1 MARYRHPLTVGLA
14 FEQWPALDK
23 EAWSVAN
30 QTGDLL
36 TGSGPAAAWKPKT
49 HRTVK
54 KAYGNWLR
62 YLERT
67 GQLKDVAG
75 VGGRL
80 TTENLEGYIA
90 ALRARVSAR
99 TAVTQL
105 RSLSQA
111 VLALDPDADREL
123 LKLAISRVERIAP
136 TSRSKSE
143 SLKAPTELVA
153 LGEHLM
159 STWQQRSAHDP
170 RLNAMDYRDGLMIAF
185 LARCPIRLENLA
197 QMRVGQHL
205 TREAGRWRVMFVPEE
220 MKGKRALAFDF
231 PEELSQALDTYLRTI
246 HPMLCDGPEAG
257 APLWPSRHKKKRQM
271 TAHGIYTRITQITSA
286 HFGRPVTPHTF
297 RDAAA
302 TFIAEMTPERA
313 RMAAAVL
320 QHCSFE
326 TTLRHYIH
334 GQQHLAAKR
343 YHQAIAELVARV
355 DNHPS
360 R

>member
-1 MARYRHPLTVGLA
+1 MARYRRPFTVGLP

-23 EAWSVAN
+23 QAWSFAN
-30 QTGDLL
+30 RIGDLL

-49 HRTVK
+49 RRTVR

-80 TTENLEGYIA
+80 TTENLKGYIA
-90 ALRARVSAR
+90 ALRTRVSAR

-111 VLALDPDADREL
+111 VLALDPDADREI
-123 LKLAISRVERIAP
+123 LKLVISRLERIAP
-136 TSRSKSE
+136 TSRLKSE
-143 SLKAPTELVA
+143 SLKSPTELVA

-159 STWQQRSAHDP
+159 STWRRRSAHDP

-197 QMRVGQHL
+197 QMRVSQHL
-205 TREAGRWRVMFVPEE
+205 TREAGGWRVTFEPEE

-246 HPMLCDGPEAG
+246 HPMLYDGPQAG
-257 APLWPSRHKKKRQM
+257 APLWPSLHKKKRQM

-286 HFGRPVTPHTF
+286 HFGRPVTPHMF

-313 RMAAAVL
+313 LMAAAVL
-320 QHCSFE
+320 QHRSFE
-326 TTLRHYIH
+326 TTHRHYIH

-355 DNHPS
+355 DNNP
-360 R
+360 

>member
-1 MARYRHPLTVGLA
+1 MARYRHPFTVGLP
-14 FEQWPALDK
+14 FEQWPTLDK
-23 EAWSVAN
+23 GAWSSAN
-30 QTGDLL
+30 RIGDLL

-49 HRTVK
+49 RRTVR
-54 KAYGNWLR
+54 KAYGNWLC
-62 YLERT
+62 YLGQT
-67 GQLKDVAG
+67 GQLKEVST

-80 TTENLEGYIA
+80 TTDCLRGYIA
-90 ALRARVSAR
+90 ELRARVSAR
-99 TAVTQL
+99 TVVTQL

-111 VLALDPDADREL
+111 FLALDPDTDREI
-123 LKLAISRVERIAP
+123 LKLVISRLERIAP
-136 TSRSKSE
+136 TSQTKAD
-143 SLKAPTELVA
+143 SLKSPTELVA

-159 STWQQRSAHDP
+159 STWQRRPAHDP

-197 QMRVGQHL
+197 QMRLSQHL
-205 TREAGRWRVMFVPEE
+205 TREAGRWRVMFEPEE

-246 HPMLCDGPEAG
+246 HPMLYDGPQAG
-257 APLWPSRHKKKRQM
+257 APLWPSLHKKKRQM

-286 HFGRPVTPHTF
+286 HFGRPVTPHMF

-313 RMAAAVL
+313 LMAAAVL
-320 QHCSFE
+320 QHRSFE
-326 TTLRHYIH
+326 TTRRHYIH
-334 GQQHLAAKR
+334 GQQHLAATR

-355 DNHPS
+355 DNNP
-360 R
+360 